1 MLYAF
6 FFLESSGKMER
17 GKAETMRIN
26 RADSRVHIVY
36 KPNSTGIEKVII
48 SRNYLKNNNLSKQ
61 LAKMKTGDCLA
72 LEKTSFQS
80 GVSVLYLYIKEIT
93 RTDLKKVHLI
103 IDN

>member
-1 MLYAF
+1 
-6 FFLESSGKMER
+6 
-17 GKAETMRIN
+17 MRVN
-26 RADSRVHIVY
+26 RADSRVNIIY

-48 SRNYLKNNNLSKQ
+48 SKNYLKNNDLWKQ
-61 LAKMKTGDCLA
+61 LDKMKTGDCLA

-80 GVSVLYLYIKEIT
+80 GVSVLYLYIKEVT